1 MAKSAHDDALSA
13 GMAAFNMMGPMMSS
27 MMAPL
32 MDPEMARQACNRM
45 MSQIKDMNQI
55 CYGSMNRS
63 VEAGW
68 DLAARLTQCAD
79 PYEAAM
85 MMRNFMNERRD
96 AMLADGRNMS
106 ILMLKMSQSEVE
118 TMKNAA
124 SRASDVVA
132 PMQRQAA
139 AGE

>member
-1 MAKSAHDDALSA
+1 MAKAAHDDVLSA
-13 GMAAFNMMGPMMSS
+13 GMAAMNMMAPMMSS
-27 MMAPL
+27 M
-32 MDPEMARQACNRM
+32 MDPEMARQACSRM
-45 MSQIKDMNQI
+45 MAQVKDMNQI

-96 AMLADGRNMS
+96 AMFADGRNMS
-106 ILMLKMSQSEVE
+106 ALMLKMGQSESA
-118 TMKNAA
+118 MMQNAA
-124 SRASDVVA
+124 SRSSDVVA
-132 PMQRQAA
+132 PMQRQAG

>member
-1 MAKSAHDDALSA
+1 MAKAAHDDAFHA
-13 GMAAFNMMGPMMSS
+13 GMTGFNMMGPMMSS
-27 MMAPL
+27 MMAAV

-68 DLAARLTQCAD
+68 DLATRLAQSAD
-79 PYEAAM
+79 PYDAAI

-96 AMLADGRNMS
+96 AILADARNMS
-106 ILMLKMSQSEVE
+106 SLMLKMSQSESE
-118 TMKNAA
+118 MMKNAA